1 MFSCNLCFL
10 MPFQENTK
18 TTFPAIMVFHCL
30 SRKKLCRFFLQSLS
44 FTSVCRKTPDDIS
57 CNHGFHCYLQEN
69 PRATFPAIMV
79 FHCLSRKMPRR
90 FFLQSLHFTSSCR
103 RTPDD
108 ISCNHGFHCYL
119 QENPRATFPAIM
131 VFHCLSR
138 KKLWRFFLQSLHFT
152 SSCRKT
158 PDDISCNHGFHCYL
172 QENPRA
178 TFPAIMLF

>member
-103 RTPDD
+103 
-108 ISCNHGFHCYL
+108 
-119 QENPRATFPAIM
+119 
-131 VFHCLSR
+131 
-138 KKLWRFFLQSLHFT
+138 
-152 SSCRKT
+152 KT